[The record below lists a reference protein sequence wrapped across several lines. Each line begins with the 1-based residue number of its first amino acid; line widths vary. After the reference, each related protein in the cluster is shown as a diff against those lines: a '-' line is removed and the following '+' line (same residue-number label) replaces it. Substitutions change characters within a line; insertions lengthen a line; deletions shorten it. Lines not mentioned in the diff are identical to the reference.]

1 MAAAVRI
8 QQARKEL
15 RDLRVEERA
24 DLALGLLAIGLSLVA
39 TQTAPKLALPLLLGG
54 FFVTFRGVLAS
65 VRRWELF
72 ERLLLDSDAYG
83 IPEIH
88 ARAALVASL
97 PNRVLLAETIR
108 SALAGAGPYQASRL
122 ELVAGELAA
131 LADEL
136 TDETLS
142 LDPYCAVRCQR
153 LLNDGAESPLLNP
166 GLPADGLRSTISYI
180 RAGFERG

>member
-1 MAAAVRI
+1 MAAAVRS
-8 QQARKEL
+8 QQARQEL
-15 RDLRVEERA
+15 HDLRVEEWSE
-24 DLALGLLAIGLSLVA
+24 LALGILAMALSLVA
-39 TQTAPKLALPLLLGG
+39 TQTAPKLAFPLLLGG

-72 ERLLLDSDAYG
+72 ERLLVDSDAYD

-88 ARAALVASL
+88 ARAVLIASFR
-97 PNRVLLAETIR
+97 NRVLLAETIR

-153 LLNDGAESPLLNP
+153 LLNDGAESPLVNP
-166 GLPADGLRSTISYI
+166 GLPADGLRSTIRRI
-180 RAGFERG
+180 RAGFEPG